1 MSRFIDD
8 LNRMFDEVLRSPWR
22 QQQPT
27 LLHPG
32 PVGPGSV
39 WELEVPVGGVEPEQF
54 GVLVGGDQVTVTV
67 GGRSSRAE
75 SAPGGHMTTERF
87 EERRQSFRLPPGAQ
101 VAAVEAS
108 IEGHRL
114 RLRIRLR
121 S

>member
-1 MSRFIDD
+1 MSRFSDD

-22 QQQPT
+22 QQRPT

-39 WELEVPVGGVEPEQF
+39 WELEVPVAGVEPEQF

-67 GGRSSRAE
+67 GGRSRHAE
-75 SAPGGHMTTERF
+75 PAPGGHMTTERF
-87 EERRQSFRLPPGAQ
+87 EERRQSFRLPPGAR
-101 VAAVEAS
+101 VAAVEAH
-108 IEGHRL
+108 IEGHSL
-114 RLRIRLR
+114 RLRIRLQ